1 MLAQVT
7 LIGNLGKPVEVRNT
21 TSGSKVASFSL
32 ATTRYEKGGKKT
44 LWVNVVCWDEKKIDL
59 LESYTDKG
67 SKLMVIG
74 DLNIREYQGKGG
86 QTKYATEVVI
96 GKFGGQLGLL
106 DRKDERD
113 TSPAKE
119 KKALNADLEDEM
131 PF

>member
-21 TSGSKVASFSL
+21 KSGSKVASFSL
-32 ATTRYEKGGKKT
+32 ATTRYEKGAKKT

-74 DLNIREYQGKGG
+74 DLNIREYQGKDG

-96 GKFGGQLGLL
+96 HMFGGQLGLL

-113 TSPAKE
+113 TGPAKE